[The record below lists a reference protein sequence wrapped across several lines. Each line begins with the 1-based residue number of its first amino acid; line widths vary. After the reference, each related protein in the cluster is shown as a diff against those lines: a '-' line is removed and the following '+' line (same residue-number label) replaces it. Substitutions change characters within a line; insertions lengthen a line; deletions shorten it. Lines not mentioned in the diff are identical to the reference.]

1 MNRILLWLRKIIALC
16 LCIPAL
22 LLPSRLR
29 VLYIDLLGWIV
40 QLYYYT
46 FKLLVGFILKQLE
59 KAEPGPKSGVDEPD
73 SRKNEN

>member
-1 MNRILLWLRKIIALC
+1 MTA
-16 LCIPAL
+16 AL

-46 FKLLVGFILKQLE
+46 FKLVVGFILKELE
-59 KAEPGPKSGVDEPD
+59 KAEDGPKSGVDEPG
-73 SRKNEN
+73 SHQK